1 MGQKINSV
9 SSAETND
16 EVSDNVEVSTS
27 SPNNAKPNVISRF
40 IQSVANSIKL
50 GYWAFKNPLTIAPSN
65 FKMLSDLLGLILA
78 VAKDDR
84 HRITHIA
91 FVHPTEGEQQIVSI
105 WAGAGMDADPT
116 KRIAELL
123 AENSRLKIELSKRV
137 EMSANIEA

>member
-1 MGQKINSV
+1 MSTNVEGPSV
-9 SSAETND
+9 SPND
-16 EVSDNVEVSTS
+16 
-27 SPNNAKPNVISRF
+27 AKPNVISRF
-40 IQSVANSIKL
+40 IQSVANGFKL

-78 VAKDDR
+78 VAKEDR
-84 HRITHIA
+84 HKMTHIA
-91 FVHPTEGEQQIVSI
+91 FVHPTEGEHQIVSI

-137 EMSANIEA
+137 VSVENGL